1 MQEKTSAL
9 KQRGDDTIVPVSY
22 IISIISIAYDRC
34 YWRGKAK

>member
-22 IISIISIAYDRC
+22 IISIISIAYGRC
-34 YWRGKAK
+34 YWRRKAK